1 MNNKKSYKEILK
13 SSSVMGGAA
22 GFVMIFGLFRTKMAA
37 LLIGTTGVGLIASF
51 TAVHALASTLSGLG
65 LNSSAVREIAAAA
78 GKNDQQ
84 AINRSVCILRRL
96 SILLGITG
104 LLLLIVAARGISN
117 ITFGTDEYALDIAA
131 LGIAVCFGNL
141 SSANMSILQGLRQVG
156 DMARMQTYSAG
167 IGTLFALPFYYLLGL
182 RGIVPLLI
190 VISIIQYIFSRYFVE
205 KHQITQANL
214 SWNNVFK
221 EGKTMIGLGFTFMW
235 SALLVSLVGYTTIY
249 LINRFESIQMVG
261 VYSAAFALS
270 GIFVGFVL
278 NAMSADYYPRLTA
291 LANDQVGMRQLVTQ
305 QTEIGILLALPGLLA
320 SIIFAPWLVKG
331 LYTNEFIQA
340 VPMLQWFIIGCLG
353 RVISWPMGFVML
365 ALGKDRWFLAAETI
379 FNFVY
384 IAAIAFALGVYGING
399 IAIAF
404 CAIYVAHTMAMYIVC
419 KKLIGFNANADYKKL
434 AFGATVLL
442 GSGLLITRVL
452 DETTVIVLGA
462 LLVTASLAYSLRGFI
477 GRTGNQTYLAMK
489 IQKIP
494 VIKNIV
500 GL

>member
-221 EGKTMIGLGFTFMW
+221 EGKTMIGLGFTFMC

-331 LYTNEFIQA
+331 LYTNEFIHPCQ
-340 VPMLQWFIIGCLG
+340 CC
-353 RVISWPMGFVML
+353 
-365 ALGKDRWFLAAETI
+365 
-379 FNFVY
+379 
-384 IAAIAFALGVYGING
+384 NG
-399 IAIAF
+399 
-404 CAIYVAHTMAMYIVC
+404 
-419 KKLIGFNANADYKKL
+419 
-434 AFGATVLL
+434 
-442 GSGLLITRVL
+442 S
-452 DETTVIVLGA
+452 
-462 LLVTASLAYSLRGFI
+462 LLV
-477 GRTGNQTYLAMK
+477 
-489 IQKIP
+489 
-494 VIKNIV
+494 V
-500 GL
+500 